1 MPMMPM
7 KSMGMGMGDKMK
19 MKMQQMM
26 GGMQGMKDQLRMKL
40 M

>member
-1 MPMMPM
+1 MMPM
-7 KSMGMGMGDKMK
+7 KMSMGDKMK

-26 GGMQGMKDQLRMKL
+26 GGMQQMKDQLRMKL